1 MPIEITG
8 QPGNNVVGKNSGQA
22 SGNEVTS
29 VTAKPEEQQETGP
42 SSTKDTVSLTQA
54 GSQLNQ
60 LENTISKLPVVD
72 TQRVESIKQ
81 SIASGSFEI
90 DSARVADKL
99 LNFEQSFGA

>member
-8 QPGNNVVGKNSGQA
+8 QPGNSVIGKNSGQA
-22 SGNEVTS
+22 SGADVTN
-29 VTAKPEEQQETGP
+29 VGTNPTQQQETGP
-42 SSTKDTVSLTQA
+42 SSTQDTVSLTQTA
-54 GSQLNQ
+54 SQLQQ
-60 LENTISKLPVVD
+60 LENTIADLPVVD
-72 TQRVESIKQ
+72 TQRVESIRQ

>member
-8 QPGNNVVGKNSGQA
+8 QPGNNVVGKNAGQA
-22 SGNEVTS
+22 SGEVTS
-29 VTAKPEEQQETGP
+29 VTSKPEEQQETGA
-42 SSTKDTVSLTQA
+42 SSTRDTVSLTQA
-54 GSQLNQ
+54 GNQLNQ
-60 LENTISKLPVVD
+60 LENTIAKLPVVD